1 MPAITCNKSSS
12 AEATHRVC
20 VAPMMD
26 YTDRHFRYFIRLMSR
41 HTRLYTEMLTT
52 GALLHGDP
60 RRHLEYNPAEHPL
73 ALQVGGSNLQ
83 ELACCARLAADFNY
97 DEINLNV
104 GCPSERVQSGRFGAC
119 LMMEP
124 QLVAECV
131 AAMSAASTVPVTVKT
146 RIGVDQHDSYEQLAI
161 FVNTVAA
168 VGCRVFNIHARK
180 AWLQGLSPKQNREV
194 PPLRY
199 EVVRRLK
206 LDFPQLTIV
215 LNGGIHT
222 LEAMEAHLLALDGVM
237 IGREAVSNPY
247 LFADVDRRYFGAHTP
262 VLAREQVLNSWLVY
276 VNEELARGTPLARM
290 TRHALGLFQGCPGAR
305 RWRRYLSQKASRP
318 GAGIEI
324 LRDACLEQANDGM
337 QPLYQECLRV

>member
-1 MPAITCNKSSS
+1 
-12 AEATHRVC
+12 
-20 VAPMMD
+20 MMD

-60 RRHLEYNPAEHPL
+60 RRHLEFDTAEHPL
-73 ALQVGGSNLQ
+73 ALQLGGSDPQ
-83 ELACCARLAADFNY
+83 ELARCARLAADFNY

-119 LMMEP
+119 LMTEP

-131 AAMSAASTVPVTVKT
+131 AAMSAASSVPVTVKT
-146 RIGVDQHDSYEQLAI
+146 RIGVDQHDSYTQLAAFI
-161 FVNTVAA
+161 KTVEEG
-168 VGCRVFNIHARK
+168 GCKVFIIHARK

-206 LDFPQLTIV
+206 LDFPRLTIV
-215 LNGGIHT
+215 VNGGIQT
-222 LEAMEAHLLALDGVM
+222 LQAMQAHLLSCDGVM

-247 LFADVDRRYFGAHTP
+247 LFADVDRCHFDTRAP
-262 VLAREQVLNSWLVY
+262 VLTREQVIEAWLPY
-276 VNEELARGTPLARM
+276 ISEELACGVPLARM
-290 TRHALGLFQGCPGAR
+290 TRHLLGLFQSCPGAR
-305 RWRRYLSQKASRP
+305 RWRRYLSEKASQP
-318 GAGIEI
+318 GADIEV
-324 LRDACLEQANDGM
+324 LRGSCIEQISEGM
-337 QPLYQECLRV
+337 RPTSQELLRV